1 MVSSSL
7 VGSLA
12 SRAVFLMSSHI
23 SSRADQATYASHT
36 VDGLKALQT
45 WYNRETGLWDTTGW
59 WNSANCLTVLAD
71 FAIADPAASDSLMI
85 PEIIQNTVSI
95 SGLSTASSI
104 HKPATLT
111 MCWEGLVPLTSVIT
125 QNVSKVLTPSLV

>member
-1 MVSSSL
+1 MVSSSFI
-7 VGSLA
+7 GSLA

-23 SSRADQATYASHT
+23 SSRADSATYASHT
-36 VDGLKALQT
+36 VDALNTLQT

-71 FAIADPAASDSLMI
+71 FAIIDPAASDTLNI

-95 SGLSTASSI
+95 SELSAAFSI
-104 HKPATLT
+104 FT
-111 MCWEGLVPLTSVIT
+111 
-125 QNVSKVLTPSLV
+125 

>member
-1 MVSSSL
+1 MVSSSF

-12 SRAVFLMSSHI
+12 SRAIFLMSSHI
-23 SSRADQATYASHT
+23 NRADQATYASHT

-71 FAIADPAASDSLMI
+71 FALVDPAASISLNI

-95 SGLSTASSI
+95 PKIFTSLSLSPWLCLGA
-104 HKPATLT
+104 
-111 MCWEGLVPLTSVIT
+111 
-125 QNVSKVLTPSLV
+125 